1 MVAMNQRGFTI
12 IELLALI
19 VLLIT
24 VGAVFWTQKDSLE
37 TAAKDDSRKTSINAM
52 YYSLEEVYYPTNK
65 YYPKTLSA
73 SILLSVDSSLFKDP
87 QGLEIGKAESDLSY
101 QGKDCTDEA
110 CKSYTLRAKL
120 KNEADYIKESRKN

>member
-1 MVAMNQRGFTI
+1 MVPMNQRGFTI
-12 IELLALI
+12 TELLALI

-24 VGAVFWTQKDSLE
+24 VGAVFWTQKGSLE

-73 SILLSVDSSLFKDP
+73 SILPSVDPSVFKDP
-87 QGLEIGKAESDLSY
+87 QGIEIGKAESDLSY

>member
-1 MVAMNQRGFTI
+1 MNQRGFTI